1 MANPLHFKPPL
12 VDPRTE
18 LNRRL
23 DAAPTEHAEALLVV
37 WDILESAHDQGVL
50 DAVHGLITAK
60 DTIFA
65 TIAQYAKTPEGVN
78 GIRNLIAAIKLI
90 GSLDPD
96 TLDQLTRVLA
106 SACEERKQAKPPS
119 LWQLF
124 RRSTNEDSRRGLAFL
139 TCLLSGLGQT
149 LKGKRIE

>member
-1 MANPLHFKPPL
+1 MANPLQFKPPS

-37 WDILESAHDQGVL
+37 WDILQAAHDQGVL
-50 DAVHGLITAK
+50 DAVHGLVTAK

-65 TIAQYAKTPEGVN
+65 TLARYAKTQEGVN
-78 GIRNLIAAIKLI
+78 SIRNLIAAAKLV
-90 GSLDPD
+90 GSLEPD
-96 TLDQLTRVLA
+96 RLDKLAKVLVG
-106 SACEERKQAKPPS
+106 ACDEQRHQKPPT

-124 RRSTNEDSRRGLAFL
+124 RQSTNEDSRRGLSFL
-139 TCLLSGLGQT
+139 TYLLSGLGRT
-149 LKGKRIE
+149 LK

>member
-1 MANPLHFKPPL
+1 MANPLQFKPPS

-37 WDILESAHDQGVL
+37 WDILQSAHEQGLL
-50 DAVHGLITAK
+50 DAVHGLVTAK

-65 TIAQYAKTPEGVN
+65 TLAQYAKTQEGVN
-78 GIRNLIAAIKLI
+78 AIRNLIATAKLV
-90 GSLDPD
+90 GALDPD
-96 TLDQLTRVLA
+96 TLDHLSKMLV
-106 SACEERKQAKPPS
+106 SACDEHRRQPPPS

-124 RRSTNEDSRRGLAFL
+124 RSSTSKDSRRGLAFL
-139 TCLLSGLGQT
+139 TSLLSGLGRT
-149 LKGKRIE
+149 LK

>member
-1 MANPLHFKPPL
+1 MANPLQFKPPV

-37 WDILESAHDQGVL
+37 WDILQAAHDQGVL
-50 DAVHGLITAK
+50 DAVHGLVTAR

-65 TIAQYAKTPEGVN
+65 TLARYAKTPEGVN
-78 GIRNLIAAIKLI
+78 GIRNLIAAAKLV
-90 GSLDPD
+90 GSLEPE
-96 TLDQLTRVLA
+96 TLEELSKVLVG
-106 SACEERKQAKPPS
+106 ACEQQRQQKPPT

-139 TCLLSGLGQT
+139 TCLLSGLGRT
-149 LKGKRIE
+149 LK

>member
-1 MANPLHFKPPL
+1 MANPLQFKPPV

-37 WDILESAHDQGVL
+37 WDILQAAHDQGVL
-50 DAVHGLITAK
+50 DAVHGLVTAK

-65 TIAQYAKTPEGVN
+65 TLAQYAKTPEGVN
-78 GIRNLIAAIKLI
+78 SIRNLIAAAKLVA
-90 GSLDPD
+90 SLEPE
-96 TLDQLTRVLA
+96 TLDRLAKVLVGA
-106 SACEERKQAKPPS
+106 RDEQRHQKPPT

-124 RRSTNEDSRRGLAFL
+124 RQSTNEDSRRGLAFL
-139 TCLLSGLGQT
+139 TCLLSGLGRT
-149 LKGKRIE
+149 LK

>member
-1 MANPLHFKPPL
+1 MANPLQFKPPS

-37 WDILESAHDQGVL
+37 WDILQAAHDQGVL
-50 DAVHGLITAK
+50 DAVHGLVTAK

-65 TIAQYAKTPEGVN
+65 TLAQYAKTQEGVN
-78 GIRNLIAAIKLI
+78 SIRNLIAAAKLL
-90 GSLDPD
+90 GSLEPD
-96 TLDQLTRVLA
+96 TLDQLAKVLV
-106 SACEERKQAKPPS
+106 SAREERRSQKPPT

-139 TCLLSGLGQT
+139 TCLLSGLGRT
-149 LKGKRIE
+149 LK